1 MNWFAT
7 PVSSQV
13 PPAHLQHEQTS
24 VDENRTPTYTQPPLG
39 GQVSVVEARTPTA
52 QQPQGEEMWVAHTQG
67 NLQEA
72 VITALMDRQQQEN
85 MSTLAERVKTPTE
98 PAKSPTESVETPTEP
113 INTPTEPVKT
123 PTDHPKSP
131 TDRAKTPTDRAKTP
145 TEPVKGPNE
154 FAKSPTEPVKT
165 PTESNLIPTEPSI
178 PTAEVVLPADDT
190 APSHHAPPPADQP
203 RPPVGGDF
211 LSELAVQL
219 QKRNAGTQP
228 AVTVLIPPPVLPV
241 SAQVSH
247 ESEKSGAVYT
257 ALASFEGNP
266 EEHTVSL
273 YEGQLVHVIDCS
285 QNEWWLVAPLTQTGE
300 EMKEGWAPANFLQ
313 ALDEPPPSDHESSL
327 GYVAHQYL
335 FMTGAALISTVTNA
349 RIVSGSC
356 YDVHLCR
363 VVSPL
368 PQDLCSWW

>member
-1 MNWFAT
+1 M
-7 PVSSQV
+7 
-13 PPAHLQHEQTS
+13 
-24 VDENRTPTYTQPPLG
+24 DENRTPTDTQPPLG
-39 GQVSVVEARTPTA
+39 GQVSVVEAHTPTA
-52 QQPQGEEMWVAHTQG
+52 QHPQGEVMWVTRTQD

-72 VITALMDRQQQEN
+72 VITALMDTQQQEN

-98 PAKSPTESVETPTEP
+98 PAKSPTEPVETPTEPVKTPTEP

-123 PTDHPKSP
+123 PADHPKSPTALVKTPTDRPKTPTDRPKTP

-145 TEPVKGPNE
+145 TEPVK
-154 FAKSPTEPVKT
+154 T
-165 PTESNLIPTEPSI
+165 PTESILIPTEPSI
-178 PTAEVVLPADDT
+178 PTAVVLPADDN
-190 APSHHAPPPADQP
+190 APSHHAPPPAEQP

-247 ESEKSGAVYT
+247 ESEKSGVVYT
-257 ALASFEGNP
+257 ALASFEGSP

-349 RIVSGSC
+349 GIVSGSC
-356 YDVHLCR
+356 YDVDLCR

-368 PQDLCSWW
+368 PQDLCSWWRPDSH